1 MCDKAQCSYTDT
13 ALKMFSVPLVVDYDP
28 QLSLKITLQ
37 VLNPEFQINHV
48 GTEIFFIIQKDTWN
62 CVISSISSTQ
72 STVSKK

>member
-48 GTEIFFIIQKDTWN
+48 GTEIFGI
-62 CVISSISSTQ
+62 V
-72 STVSKK
+72 